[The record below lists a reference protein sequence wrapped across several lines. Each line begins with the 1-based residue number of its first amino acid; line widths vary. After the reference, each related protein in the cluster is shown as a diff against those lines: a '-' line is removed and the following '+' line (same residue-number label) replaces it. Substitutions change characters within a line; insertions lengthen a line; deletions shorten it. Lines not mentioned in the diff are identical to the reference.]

1 MQSNQSNEIQIQTF
15 RFKFGQEFTEYMSH
29 FAKIHQYDDRKSFKE
44 AWTKWTE
51 EEHINALINDE
62 NKHLLNQGYVGD
74 VSDKMF
80 KSARYYYRKKKDTH
94 DIIPRKEYIGLT
106 STIIEVM
113 DIHIK
118 SQFLENTKKNNENK
132 IITNVS
138 PANAFLDFINTNQ
151 SIIQDESVILSKKE
165 NNSYF
170 DEKIKKTYKN
180 RYFIQS
186 KNIQSK

>member
-1 MQSNQSNEIQIQTF
+1 MGVRLNSLFPQMLNPFYYNP
-15 RFKFGQEFTEYMSH
+15 GFTSPWV
-29 FAKIHQYDDRKSFKE
+29 A
-44 AWTKWTE
+44 
-51 EEHINALINDE
+51 
-62 NKHLLNQGYVGD
+62 GG
-74 VSDKMF
+74 
-80 KSARYYYRKKKDTH
+80 KDTN

-106 STIIEVM
+106 SAIIEVM

-138 PANAFLDFINTNQ
+138 PANAYIDFINTNQ
-151 SIIQDESVILSKKE
+151 SIIQEEYVILSKKE
-165 NNSYF
+165 NNVYF

-186 KNIQSK
+186 KNIQGK